1 MLLPKRLVDSIFKEI
16 FVFTHERLRE
26 NANVLRLL
34 FYGLITQDD
43 KYVVPALI
51 MERARYGSLAEYLD
65 RQGGLEAGSDV
76 FPSADRSGFT
86 PAEKVSICADITT
99 GLLALHK
106 AGIAHGDVKSDNF
119 LLFDSSEPDIR
130 YQAKISDFGS
140 IILLNPPRNSQSPK
154 YLGTRSWNAPETAFQ
169 SGDQYL
175 DSKPI
180 MRCDAYSSG
189 LTMMHV
195 ICGTIHVELMSKGK
209 DVLERAIDTL
219 KHSPLPATLERS
231 MANVI
236 TLLLQWDPNN
246 RCSDLSVVSEI
257 LRPTK
262 DYALAD
268 DR

>member
-1 MLLPKRLVDSIFKEI
+1 VLLPQRLVDSIFKEI

-119 LLFDSSEPDIR
+119 LLFDSSEPGIR
-130 YQAKISDFGS
+130 YQAKVSDFGS
-140 IILLNPPRNSQSPK
+140 IIFLNPPRNSQSPK

-219 KHSPLPATLERS
+219 KHSPSRLR
-231 MANVI
+231 
-236 TLLLQWDPNN
+236 WKDPWQ
-246 RCSDLSVVSEI
+246 
-257 LRPTK
+257 T
-262 DYALAD
+262 
-268 DR
+268 